1 LLASGV
7 VFYNKHMGRLVA
19 LADLDLTPY
28 WYFSDTWYS
37 SEGRRYI
44 YTWPSPDFPHRVA
57 IHADSIDNHNGTK
70 IKIRQW
76 IERNLSETVI
86 FSVIEKNYRVYYSAE
101 RTWDHSFERTNQ
113 WYVFHFEDEHSAM
126 VFRLAFSDLVKEIT
140 ELHPNKEDEY
150 EKTSHYKENR

>member
-1 LLASGV
+1 
-7 VFYNKHMGRLVA
+7 MGRLVA

-70 IKIRQW
+70 IKLD
-76 IERNLSETVI
+76 NGL
-86 FSVIEKNYRVYYSAE
+86 
-101 RTWDHSFERTNQ
+101 
-113 WYVFHFEDEHSAM
+113 
-126 VFRLAFSDLVKEIT
+126 KEIFQK
-140 ELHPNKEDEY
+140 LLFFPL
-150 EKTSHYKENR
+150 

>member
-1 LLASGV
+1 
-7 VFYNKHMGRLVA
+7 MGRLVA
-19 LADLDLTPY
+19 LADLDLTPH

-37 SEGRRYI
+37 SEGRRYV
-44 YTWPSPDFPHRVA
+44 YKWPSPDFPYSVA
-57 IHADSIDNHNGTK
+57 IHADDIDNHNGIK

-76 IERNLSETVI
+76 IERTLSEIVI
-86 FSVIEKNYRVYYSAE
+86 FSVIDKNYRVYFGKD
-101 RTWDHSFERTNQ
+101 RDWDSSYERTNK
-113 WYVFHFEDEHSAM
+113 WYVFYFEDEHSAM